1 MQSAKFSSTYT
12 KLYSVRALRR
22 PRPFTD
28 RLSQSDAEM
37 LYSESAGIG
46 DGGAEVGGKSS
57 REDGESGPGEE
68 RSKCVPEL

>member
-1 MQSAKFSSTYT
+1 M
-12 KLYSVRALRR
+12 RALRQ

-37 LYSESAGIG
+37 LYYVSAGVG
-46 DGGAEVGGKSS
+46 DGGAEEGGKSS

-68 RSKCVPEL
+68 RSRCVPELCRCWARTSK